1 MNGLVLQYGEK
12 MSSYSYLNQIFVRE
26 HVHEF
31 KFKFRAGRAGVVNG
45 LK

>member
-1 MNGLVLQYGEK
+1 MVKKCRVILI
-12 MSSYSYLNQIFVRE
+12 LNQIYVRE